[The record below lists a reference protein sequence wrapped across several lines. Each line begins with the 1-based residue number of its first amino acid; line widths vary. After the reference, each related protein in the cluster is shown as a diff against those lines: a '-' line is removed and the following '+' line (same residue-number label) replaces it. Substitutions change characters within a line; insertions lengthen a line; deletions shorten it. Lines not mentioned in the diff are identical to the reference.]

1 MRPFSCDIS
10 CMDTVSSLS
19 TFRPAIG
26 DSAIVAPSARP
37 VSETDAPHPRR
48 SREKRLTRVNRS
60 TRLGKRIDE
69 LKALFASAFS
79 AADVT
84 SMRRERIAEAA
95 QLKAMAENERGAWM
109 RGEARCDLDE
119 LIRLERRAV
128 AAVKALGI
136 EEARARPTST
146 LDNIRRA
153 YPAARLGADP

>member
-1 MRPFSCDIS
+1 
-10 CMDTVSSLS
+10 
-19 TFRPAIG
+19 
-26 DSAIVAPSARP
+26 
-37 VSETDAPHPRR
+37 
-48 SREKRLTRVNRS
+48 LTSVNRL

-69 LKALFASAFS
+69 LKALYESAFS
-79 AADVT
+79 AADMT
-84 SMRRERIAEAA
+84 PMRRERIAEAA

-136 EEARARPTST
+136 EETRARPPST